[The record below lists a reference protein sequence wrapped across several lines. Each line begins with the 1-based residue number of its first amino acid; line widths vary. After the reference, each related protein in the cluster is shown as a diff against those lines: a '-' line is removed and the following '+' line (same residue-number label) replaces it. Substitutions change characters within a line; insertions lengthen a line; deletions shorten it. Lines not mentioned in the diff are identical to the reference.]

1 MGLQLTMKMKPNPL
15 NFFGI
20 RRLEYPGPHL
30 QYMEVNQGYNL
41 DKAIIT
47 WIENNCKSRY
57 YIGRTVG
64 VDNNNTIQ
72 NKVRIGFENPKEL
85 SYFALACP
93 LLKYK

>member
-1 MGLQLTMKMKPNPL
+1 MKPNPL

-30 QYMEVNQGYNL
+30 EYMELSQGYNL
-41 DKAIIT
+41 DKALCT
-47 WIENNCKSRY
+47 WIENHCKSRY
-57 YIGRTVG
+57 YIGRCIGIDST
-64 VDNNNTIQ
+64 NSIQ
-72 NKVRIGFENPKEL
+72 AKVRIGFENPKEL

>member
-1 MGLQLTMKMKPNPL
+1 MKMKPNPF

-30 QYMEVNQGYNL
+30 EYMEIAQNYNL
-41 DKAIIT
+41 DKAICA

-57 YIGRTVG
+57 YIGKSIG
-64 VDNNNTIQ
+64 IDNNNIIQ
-72 NKVRIGFENPKEL
+72 TKVKIGFENPKEL

>member
-1 MGLQLTMKMKPNPL
+1 MKMKPNPL

-47 WIENNCKSRY
+47 CIENNCKSRY

-64 VDNNNTIQ
+64 VDNSNTIQ

>member
-1 MGLQLTMKMKPNPL
+1 MKPNPL

-30 QYMEVNQGYNL
+30 EFMDIQQSYNL
-41 DKAIIT
+41 DKAIIN
-47 WIENNCKSRY
+47 WIEQNCKSRY
-57 YIGRTVG
+57 YIGKAVG
-64 VDNNNTIQ
+64 TGDDKSLQ
-72 NKVRIGFENPKEL
+72 NKIKIGFEDPKEL